1 MYKYSRNLLVVL
13 INMHIYVYYMC
24 IKNYLNRLKN
34 KNKRETDAEPKTTE
48 DY

>member
-1 MYKYSRNLLVVL
+1 MYKYLRNLLVVL

-24 IKNYLNRLKN
+24 IKNYFTRLKN
-34 KNKRETDAEPKTTE
+34 KNKREMDAEPKITE